1 MREKNELQDPAND
14 PDRIGCISASDLND
28 GISGPKG
35 RKTYIRKKGA
45 ERMNGKAN
53 PQIQTWQMERGDK
66 LEPEALE
73 IAETVKG
80 IEIIDMPFTK
90 HPKIAYF
97 GASPDGI
104 YADRSALIEV
114 KCPTTIER
122 HMAVLE
128 GEIEEKRYLIQMQA
142 QLCVF
147 RSEGYHTVDFVS
159 YFPDMTEP
167 DKRIAIVSYR
177 PKKAEL
183 DTLESEVKKLNDEI
197 RDYIK
202 NLRSKK

>member
-14 PDRIGCISASDLND
+14 PDRIGCITASDLVD

-35 RKTYIRKKGA
+35 RKTYIRKKAA

-53 PQIQTWQMERGDK
+53 PQFETWQMERGKK
-66 LEPEALE
+66 LEAEALH
-73 IAETVKG
+73 ILETIKC
-80 IEIIDMPFTK
+80 IDIIDMPFTK

-104 YADRSALIEV
+104 YEDRSALIEV

-167 DKRIAIVSYR
+167 EQRIAIVPYR
-177 PKKAEL
+177 PTKAEL
-183 DTLESEVKKLNDEI
+183 DTKESEVKKLDAEI
-197 RDYIK
+197 KDYIK
-202 NLRSKK
+202 KLRSKK